1 MLPVGASTAAAMA
14 SKLAGSATLQ
24 FWPMPPV
31 IAAAAGAAPCRSAT
45 TTLAPFAAKS
55 RQDPGRYPG
64 VILDNGE
71 ANASTVAPTV
81 AQTVALPCTLA
92 GASSDALTV
101 APTVALPGTLAA
113 PWAAP
118 QPLPCPAPWPARMT
132 MTVRSMT
139 GSFTRA
145 SPRCKLTRMSG
156 PLDGIRVLDMTSVV
170 VGPICTRTL
179 ADQGAAII
187 KVEAPEGDLLR
198 HMAGIG
204 RNPGMSGKFINFNR
218 NKRSL
223 CVDLRQ
229 AVARDAVR
237 ALAARAD
244 VFVSNIR
251 PDSLARLGLDAA
263 GLCAANPRL
272 IACSILG
279 FGQGGPYAGAP
290 AYDTVIQA
298 AAGVAATFE
307 RSLGE
312 PRYVPMVMAD
322 HITGLIAAQSI
333 GFALYRREKTGLG
346 EMIEVPMLEN
356 MAGFV
361 LTEHL
366 GSATFDPPIGP
377 SGDARLLS
385 PDGKPVRTRDGYI
398 SLSANTNAQAFAFF
412 RAIGRPELCD
422 DPRFATAAARTHH
435 TEAYFAIRTAALLA
449 RNSAEWLA
457 IFRAADVPA
466 GPYNSID
473 GLLDDPHLRA
483 VGFVGAEDHPSEG
496 RIRRTRVAN
505 VFSGG
510 MRDDTLPAPRLG
522 EHTRAILAEAG
533 CDDAAIAAMLASG
546 AAAQAPPLAGPSADP
561 ESGLYPPPPT
571 PASPSPG
578 AHSAPPS
585 PGQAGRQADHRAT
598 ARDAHGKPGH
608 GE

>member
-1 MLPVGASTAAAMA
+1 
-14 SKLAGSATLQ
+14 
-24 FWPMPPV
+24 MPCS
-31 IAAAAGAAPCRSAT
+31 APCPAPRLSPG
-45 TTLAPFAAKS
+45 TLT
-55 RQDPGRYPG
+55 
-64 VILDNGE
+64 
-71 ANASTVAPTV
+71 NALTVAPTV
-81 AQTVALPCTLA
+81 ALTGTLA
-92 GASSDALTV
+92 APWTAPQPLAGTLTNALTNALTV
-101 APTVALPGTLAA
+101 APTVALPGTLT
-113 PWAAP
+113 
-118 QPLPCPAPWPARMT
+118 APWPARMT
-132 MTVRSMT
+132 MTVRSIR

-145 SPRCKLTRMSG
+145 PPRCKLARMSG

-298 AAGVAATFE
+298 ASGVAATFE

-422 DPRFATAAARTHH
+422 DPRFVTAAARTHH

-483 VGFVGAEDHPSEG
+483 VGFVGTEDHPSEG

-510 MRDDTLPAPRLG
+510 MRDDALPAPRLG

-546 AAAQAPPLAGPSADP
+546 AAAQAPPLAGTSADP
-561 ESGLYPPPPT
+561 ESGLHPPPPT
-571 PASPSPG
+571 PLSPSPG
-578 AHSAPPS
+578 AHSTPPS

-598 ARDAHGKPGH
+598 ARDAHGQPGH